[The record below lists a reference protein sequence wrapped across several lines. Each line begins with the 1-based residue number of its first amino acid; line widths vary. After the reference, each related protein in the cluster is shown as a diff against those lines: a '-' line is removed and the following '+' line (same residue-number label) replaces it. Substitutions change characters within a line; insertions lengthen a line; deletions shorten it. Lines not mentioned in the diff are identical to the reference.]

1 MAQVKDLHQLG
12 PLSNIWKRS
21 RMKLNQ
27 INIHVIS
34 VILITINYLLF
45 TKIDLIQYGKDGGF
59 FGIVIGTS
67 IILGFL
73 YYRLQKFNLIS
84 FFVGFFLSICS
95 FGLVFISYSMVDEL
109 FCKEYYCDIIFALIM
124 IWCSNSVHGSNLG

>member
-45 TKIDLIQYGKDGGF
+45 TKIDLIQYGKDGGL

-73 YYRLQKFNLIS
+73 YCRLQKVNLIS